1 MGLLRGLRSRKPIGP
16 GWMKPQG
23 QRWDK
28 QHEEGPQVAA
38 EHMGASEL
46 ERSPALSPGAPR
58 LIPLSLLP

>member
-1 MGLLRGLRSRKPIGP
+1 
-16 GWMKPQG
+16 MKPQG

-28 QHEEGPQVAA
+28 QHEQGSQVAA
-38 EHMGASEL
+38 GRMGASEL